1 MTPCGLPTW
10 VFMPLITVQLLSLI
24 IIKFKH
30 FFFKEN
36 VIFII
41 CSFKQATIKKCV
53 FFRINN

>member
-1 MTPCGLPTW
+1 MTPCGLPMW

-41 CSFKQATIKKCV
+41 YSFKQETLKKCL
-53 FFRINN
+53 FFGINN